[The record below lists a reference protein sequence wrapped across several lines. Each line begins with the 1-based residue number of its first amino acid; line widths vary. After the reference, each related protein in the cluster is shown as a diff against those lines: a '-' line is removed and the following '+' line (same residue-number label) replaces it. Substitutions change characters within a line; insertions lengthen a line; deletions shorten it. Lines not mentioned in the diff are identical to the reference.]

1 MTKEL
6 YEKLSMTE
14 KALCE
19 YCENDECSCC
29 QVTRLMYDAYIDAV
43 EEGIVDD
50 TKLLL

>member
-1 MTKEL
+1 MAKKMTKEL
-6 YEKLSMTE
+6 YEKLSMAG

-29 QVTRLMYDAYIDAV
+29 QVTRLMDDAYIKAV

-50 TKLLL
+50 A

>member
-1 MTKEL
+1 MTKMSE
-6 YEKLSMTE
+6 YKEKLSIAE

-29 QVTRLMYDAYIDAV
+29 QVTRLMDEAYIEAV

-50 TKLLL
+50 A